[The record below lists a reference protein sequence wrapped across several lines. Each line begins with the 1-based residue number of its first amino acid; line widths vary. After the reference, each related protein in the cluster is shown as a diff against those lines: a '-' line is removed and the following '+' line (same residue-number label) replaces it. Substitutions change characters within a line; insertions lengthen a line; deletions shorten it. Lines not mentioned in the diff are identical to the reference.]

1 MTIHENN
8 MTELKPYQ
16 VGENDIVVA
25 QNPEQALDLL
35 AEQSAWTKEEMSDF
49 EVEDLSNR
57 LTMKL
62 FDEEGKEDGTLGDW
76 VSKVSEPQYLFG
88 WE

>member
-1 MTIHENN
+1 
-8 MTELKPYQ
+8 MTELRPYQ

-25 QNPEQALDLL
+25 FNPDQALDLL

-49 EVEDLSNR
+49 EVEDLSAR

-62 FDEEGKEDGTLGDW
+62 VDEEGKEDGTLGDW
-76 VSKVSEPQYLFG
+76 VSKINEPQYLFG